1 MFVLKHNFKE
11 DKRRTKE
18 DIKVLRDEYIISDKE
33 KKLGKF
39 GQGMSGLF

>member
-1 MFVLKHNFKE
+1 MIVSALKDAQMKA
-11 DKRRTKE
+11 T
-18 DIKVLRDEYIISDKE
+18 LDKE